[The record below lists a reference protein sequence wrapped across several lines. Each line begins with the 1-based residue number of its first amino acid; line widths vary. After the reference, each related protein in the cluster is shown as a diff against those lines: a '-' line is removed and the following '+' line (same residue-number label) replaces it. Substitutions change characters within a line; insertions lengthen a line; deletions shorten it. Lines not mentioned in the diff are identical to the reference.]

1 MSQANGTSRNKERR
15 TLYVNEWPEVDRLA
29 WQEACRP
36 TYRLKK
42 GGSASHLARVSQEE
56 IATRY
61 GQFLGFL
68 KLSGRLDRHAAA
80 AAQVTPGNI
89 EAYLSDL
96 ARRKVSSV
104 TVWNCIYK
112 VRRAAQLISPG
123 GDFDW
128 LVEIEKD
135 RALVMQ
141 PRSKFDRLVTTERLL
156 EAGLTLLTEAKDHT
170 RAKFVRARGVRNGFM
185 LALLALYPMRLK
197 NFAALEIGKTFRQV
211 KGQWW
216 ITLPG
221 KVTKMGGLEERPVAE
236 WLVPPIELY
245 LNGARPV
252 LLDASLPPTNALWIS
267 SNARGPMTARKVG
280 SLIAQITLE
289 TIGIGI
295 SPHLFRTAGATTAAI
310 SAGDM
315 PHLAS
320 ALLGHKHPRVT
331 HDDYIRT
338 SSLSAATKY
347 AALI

>member
-68 KLSGRLDRHAAA
+68 KLSGRLDRHAAP

-170 RAKFVRARGVRNGFM
+170 RAKFGPRRPQRLYAGLAR
-185 LALLALYPMRLK
+185 
-197 NFAALEIGKTFRQV
+197 
-211 KGQWW
+211 
-216 ITLPG
+216 TLPDAA
-221 KVTKMGGLEERPVAE
+221 K
-236 WLVPPIELY
+236 ELCGIGDRQD
-245 LNGARPV
+245 LQT
-252 LLDASLPPTNALWIS
+252 SK
-267 SNARGPMTARKVG
+267 GPMVDNA
-280 SLIAQITLE
+280 
-289 TIGIGI
+289 
-295 SPHLFRTAGATTAAI
+295 
-310 SAGDM
+310 
-315 PHLAS
+315 
-320 ALLGHKHPRVT
+320 PRQG
-331 HDDYIRT
+331 Y
-338 SSLSAATKY
+338 
-347 AALI
+347 